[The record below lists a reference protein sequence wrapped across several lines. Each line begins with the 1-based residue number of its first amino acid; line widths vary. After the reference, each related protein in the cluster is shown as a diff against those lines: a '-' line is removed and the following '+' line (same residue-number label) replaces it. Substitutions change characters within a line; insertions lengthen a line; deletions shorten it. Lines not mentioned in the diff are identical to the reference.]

1 MCAAEPFVLN
11 PDNRPLL
18 EEGAPPSALASNRND
33 EMIGGTYLILVIGV
47 LLSGIMAVLAV
58 LDWMDW
64 GALRD
69 SGVQT
74 EATITGRRIDT
85 SGEGTAYYVSYTYQ
99 HIPADGD
106 PRTYHSEERVNS
118 GTYDDAEQGRRV
130 AALYTP
136 ADPEHVTI
144 DVRLEPPW
152 IQTVGMLFS
161 VGLFIVVPLLIIS
174 HDRRRAQVEQRLR
187 QSSSMLPGE
196 VVTCTG
202 NAADDDYHVRLTYR
216 FQSTHSGKTIQKAQ
230 RLQRNDMN
238 DASLPAP
245 GTPVIVLYRDDQT
258 FQVL

>member
-1 MCAAEPFVLN
+1 MRAAEPFVLN

-18 EEGAPPSALASNRND
+18 DEGTPTSALASNRNE

-69 SGVQT
+69 AGVST
-74 EATITGRRIDT
+74 EATITGRRIDDSGDNT
-85 SGEGTAYYVSYTYQ
+85 SYYVSYTYQ

-106 PRTYHSEERVNS
+106 PRTYQSEERVNS
-118 GTYDDAEQGRRV
+118 VTYDSAEQGRRV
-130 AALYTP
+130 AALYIP
-136 ADPEHVTI
+136 DDPERVTI

-174 HDRRRAQVEQRLR
+174 HDRRRAQVAQRLR
-187 QSSSMLPGE
+187 ESSSMVRGE
-196 VVTCTG
+196 VVKCTG
-202 NAADDDYHVRLTYR
+202 NAADDDYYVRLTYR
-216 FQSTHSGKTIQKAQ
+216 FQSPASGKTIQQAQ
-230 RLQRNDMN
+230 RLQRDDM
-238 DASLPAP
+238 DDESLPAP
-245 GTPVIVLYRDDQT
+245 GTPVIVLYRDDKT
-258 FQVL
+258 YWVL